1 MVLLTIKL
9 LEGRDKMKRLLET
22 LGKQV
27 IIVTHSPQE
36 AYRLCSSLRAMK
48 NGGIIKSG
56 KTEDVFHDPER
67 LEEAE
72 LLGHRS
78 FFSFEKIEDKSLRL
92 LPSGVVLKATKPIP
106 DDRTIL
112 SITNDAIKRG
122 NDLKVKTLS
131 VLKEE
136 DDSILLLKSGEDNN
150 IWWKVKDNNPKEV
163 DSISIDPDFCL
174 FLK

>member
-22 LGKQV
+22 HGKQV

-36 AYRLCSSLRAMK
+36 AYCLCSSLRVMK
-48 NGGIIKSG
+48 NGDIIKSG

-78 FFSFEKIEDKSLRL
+78 FFSFEKIRD
-92 LPSGVVLKATKPIP
+92 
-106 DDRTIL
+106 
-112 SITNDAIKRG
+112 
-122 NDLKVKTLS
+122 KTLRR
-131 VLKEE
+131 
-136 DDSILLLKSGEDNN
+136 GY
-150 IWWKVKDNNPKEV
+150 
-163 DSISIDPDFCL
+163 
-174 FLK
+174 FLPELS

>member
-1 MVLLTIKL
+1 MHN
-9 LEGRDKMKRLLET
+9 KR
-22 LGKQV
+22 
-27 IIVTHSPQE
+27 
-36 AYRLCSSLRAMK
+36 
-48 NGGIIKSG
+48 G

-67 LEEAE
+67 LEASE

-78 FFSFEKIEDKSLRL
+78 FFFEKIRDKSLRL

-106 DDRTIL
+106 DNRIIL
-112 SITNDAIKRG
+112 SITNDAIKLG

-136 DDSILLLKSGEDNN
+136 DGSILLLKSGEDNN
-150 IWWKVKDNNPKEV
+150 IWWKVRGNTPKEV
-163 DSISIDPDFCL
+163 DSISIDPDFYL

>member
-1 MVLLTIKL
+1 
-9 LEGRDKMKRLLET
+9 MKRLLET
-22 LGKQV
+22 HGKQV

-36 AYRLCSSLRAMK
+36 AYCLCSSLRVMK
-48 NGGIIKSG
+48 NGDIIKSG

-78 FFSFEKIEDKSLRL
+78 FFSFENIGDKTLRL

-112 SITNDAIKRG
+112 SIRNAAIKRG
-122 NDLKVKTLS
+122 NDLRVKTLS

-136 DDSILLLKSGEDNN
+136 DGSILLLKSREDNN
-150 IWWKVKDNNPKEV
+150 IWWKVRDNTPKEV
-163 DSISIDPDFCL
+163 DSISIDPDFYL

>member
-22 LGKQV
+22 LGKEV

-36 AYRLCSSLRAMK
+36 AYRLCSSLRIMK
-48 NGGIIKSG
+48 NGDSIKRG

-78 FFSFEKIEDKSLRL
+78 FFSFEKIGDKSLRI
-92 LPSGVVLKATKPIP
+92 LPSGVVLNTTKPIP

-136 DDSILLLKSGEDNN
+136 DGSILLLKSREDNN
-150 IWWKVKDNNPKEV
+150 IWWKVRDNTPKEV
-163 DSISIDPDFCL
+163 DSISIDPDFYL

>member
-22 LGKQV
+22 LGKEV
-27 IIVTHSPQE
+27 IIVTHSPKE
-36 AYRLCSSLRAMK
+36 AYRLCSSLRVMK
-48 NGGIIKSG
+48 NGDIIKSG
-56 KTEDVFHDPER
+56 KTKDVFHDPER
-67 LEEAE
+67 LEAAE

-78 FFSFEKIEDKSLRL
+78 FFSFEKIGDKTLRL

-112 SITNDAIKRG
+112 SIQIDATKRG
-122 NDLKVKTLS
+122 NDLRVKTLS

-136 DDSILLLKSGEDNN
+136 DGSILLLKSREDNN
-150 IWWKVKDNNPKEV
+150 IWWKVRDNNPKEV
-163 DSISIDPDFCL
+163 DSISIDPDFYL

>member
-1 MVLLTIKL
+1 MVLLTINL
-9 LEGRDKMKRLLET
+9 LEGKDKMKRLLVT

-36 AYRLCSSLRAMK
+36 AYRLCFSLRVMR

-56 KTEDVFHDPER
+56 KTEDVFHAPER
-67 LEEAE
+67 LEAAE

-92 LPSGVVLKATKPIP
+92 LPSGVVLKATKPTP
-106 DDRTIL
+106 DDRTIS
-112 SITNDAIKRG
+112 SIPIDATKRG
-122 NDLKVKTLS
+122 NDFRVKTLS

-136 DDSILLLKSGEDNN
+136 RWLHTSF
-150 IWWKVKDNNPKEV
+150 KE
-163 DSISIDPDFCL
+163 
-174 FLK
+174 